1 MSYLRSLDR
10 AHPRVGSGRY
20 ERLCRMESAMKAT
33 VEIKVYEKDN
43 DVETDDRLIDR
54 RFNGRL

>member
-1 MSYLRSLDR
+1 
-10 AHPRVGSGRY
+10 
-20 ERLCRMESAMKAT
+20 MKAT